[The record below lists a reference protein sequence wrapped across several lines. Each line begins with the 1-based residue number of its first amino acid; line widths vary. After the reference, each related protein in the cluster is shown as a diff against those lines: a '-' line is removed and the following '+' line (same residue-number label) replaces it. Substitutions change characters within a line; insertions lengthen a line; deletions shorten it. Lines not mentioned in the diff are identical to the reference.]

1 MTPHAHAVTRR
12 AFIGATAAMI
22 AAPAIGWSNPAPG
35 DAHDLTFLAIGDWG
49 DKGSIDQ
56 RQVADAMRLTARQTA
71 PRFVISVGDN
81 FYPHGVSSIDDPQWQ
96 ESFELIYNDP
106 ALMCPW
112 YAVLGNHDHDGN
124 INAQMEY
131 TKVDPR
137 WRMPA
142 RYYSTS
148 ERLGDGS
155 SADFF
160 FLDTTTIVENM
171 WGFAN
176 DDAQLAWL
184 EQALAESRAG
194 WKIVVGH
201 HSVFSGGKHGSDAVL
216 IKYVKPLFE
225 RFGVSAYLNGHDHNL
240 QHVVVD
246 EVHYLTCGA
255 GAKSRPAARID
266 GTLFAASELGF
277 LAASLTP
284 AALAIAFVDATGN
297 SLYEAAIPAN
307 P

>member
-1 MTPHAHAVTRR
+1 
-12 AFIGATAAMI
+12 
-22 AAPAIGWSNPAPG
+22 
-35 DAHDLTFLAIGDWG
+35 
-49 DKGSIDQ
+49 
-56 RQVADAMRLTARQTA
+56 
-71 PRFVISVGDN
+71 
-81 FYPHGVSSIDDPQWQ
+81 
-96 ESFELIYNDP
+96 LIYNDP

-201 HSVFSGGKHGSDAVL
+201 HSVFSGDKHGNDAVL
-216 IKYVKPLFE
+216 IKYVKPLFD
-225 RFGVSAYLNGHDHNL
+225 RFGVSAYLNGHDHIL